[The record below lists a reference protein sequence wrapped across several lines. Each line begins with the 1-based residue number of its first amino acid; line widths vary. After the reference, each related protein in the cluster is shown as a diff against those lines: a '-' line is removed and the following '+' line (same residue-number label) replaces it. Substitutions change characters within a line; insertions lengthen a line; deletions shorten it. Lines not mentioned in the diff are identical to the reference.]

1 LAAVVLTAVAG
12 LIDVR
17 KMRRLWQ
24 VSRPDF
30 AAATVALAGVLLLGI
45 LQGILLAAL
54 ASVLIMLIRT
64 SRPHVTFLGRLPGT
78 TLYSDIARHPEN
90 ERIPGVLAFRPDG
103 SLLYVNAESV
113 LAAVLAR
120 LASEPLGSIRLVV
133 CDLSAA
139 PHLDLAAVGM
149 LRQLHSTLVRQRIRL
164 AVAGPHG
171 EVRDL
176 LRREGFAD
184 LVGGIARIATLEAIL
199 AVETASEG
207 GMQAAR

>member
-1 LAAVVLTAVAG
+1 
-12 LIDVR
+12 
-17 KMRRLWQ
+17 
-24 VSRPDF
+24 
-30 AAATVALAGVLLLGI
+30 
-45 LQGILLAAL
+45 
-54 ASVLIMLIRT
+54 
-64 SRPHVTFLGRLPGT
+64 RPHVTFLGRLPGT

-149 LRQLHSTLVRQRIRL
+149 LRQLHSTLVGQRIRL

-199 AVETASEG
+199 A
-207 GMQAAR
+207 